1 MIQVPPGMCTLVLW
15 GGILGEAGS
24 GATIVFDVCRGS
36 SGVYE
41 LIAAAPGMRAA
52 WDIFLRCGYA

>member
-1 MIQVPPGMCTLVLW
+1 MCTLELW

-41 LIAAAPGMRAA
+41 LIAAAAGMRAA